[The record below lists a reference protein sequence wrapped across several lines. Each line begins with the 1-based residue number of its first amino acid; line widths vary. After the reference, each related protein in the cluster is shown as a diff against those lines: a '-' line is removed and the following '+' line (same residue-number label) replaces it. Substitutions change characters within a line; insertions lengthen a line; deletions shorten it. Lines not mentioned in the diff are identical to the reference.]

1 MQKMIPLI
9 TGDNI
14 LISFYKCNLQVWLLF
29 LDTKTIALIVNYPC
43 ESFTIFTS
51 EFLTLTVFY
60 ITSVTRIFFI
70 LNKRCQ

>member
-1 MQKMIPLI
+1 MPKMIPLI

-51 EFLTLTVFY
+51 EILTLTVFY

>member
-29 LDTKTIALIVNYPC
+29 LDPKTIVLIVHYTC
-43 ESFTIFTS
+43 KSFTIFPS
-51 EFLTLTVFY
+51 ENLTLKVFY

>member
-51 EFLTLTVFY
+51 EILTLTVFY